1 MKTLE
6 ELTERTKHNDIKWE
20 QISPVTDFITESDF
34 GKYIIFKDG
43 DDLKFSSLRND
54 LYWQEVSSFKN
65 SEELKSLYSLILEK
79 YPEYKQKID
88 ETLGVDEKEEV
99 EITPRIASILDG
111 RCFLDLDM
119 MTERIE
125 AFKFMKSSTGIDM
138 VCIGCDD
145 HWGYINVFHDDFGKF
160 NVEDTFSGAEIN
172 MVRENNSLVKE
183 IPQSRFYEIL
193 FEVNTVIEEAKKREK
208 KFKERQKYIFANL

>member
-43 DDLKFSSLRND
+43 DDLKFSFLRDD
-54 LYWQEVSSFKN
+54 LYWQEVDSFKN

-99 EITPRIASILDG
+99 EITPEIASMLDG

-138 VCIGCDD
+138 VCIGCND
-145 HWGYINVFHDDFGKF
+145 HWGYVNVFHDNFGKF

-172 MVRENNSLVKE
+172 MVRENNSLVRE

-193 FEVNTVIEEAKKREK
+193 FEVTNVMAEAEKRER